1 MKARI
6 SRPLAVL
13 SFGAALAL
21 GTMIASAE
29 PAAQPAPSTPGEA
42 PAAADHADHG
52 GHAGHGGMM
61 GGDMEQMRSMMHE
74 MMSKMAS
81 HAHER
86 IAALKT
92 ELKITDA
99 QLPQWNGFAEALDSA
114 AHSMHEMH
122 HAMMQPAEAEHKH
135 SSEAAGA
142 TNYPDWKAI
151 RKSAA
156 GAASEHGASSS
167 GGLPTRLEH
176 YEKMLSQHLATLEAI
191 KAALE
196 PLYATF
202 SDEQKKIAD
211 GLMVGPMGVM

>member
-21 GTMIASAE
+21 GTMIALAE

-42 PAAADHADHG
+42 PAAAEHA

-135 SSEAAGA
+135 SSEAPGE
-142 TNYPDWKAI
+142 TNYPDWNAI
-151 RKSAA
+151 KKSAA
-156 GAASEHGASSS
+156 GAASEHVAS
-167 GGLPTRLEH
+167 GGLPTRLDH

-191 KAALE
+191 KAALD
-196 PLYATF
+196 PLYASF